1 MNCFSILKQL
11 LALILLVGI
20 GSVQLHNLNQLKADK
35 RPQASDTSIYQDER
49 MALRL
54 EFLSNLPDIGFKN
67 IISNW
72 VFLNFLQ
79 YFGNAEARD
88 IDGYSLS
95 PHFFDAIISHDP
107 YFIDSYIYLSNSVSL
122 YAGNPI
128 ESIRLMEKGL
138 MNMSSGTIP
147 RAYYVWRYK
156 AIDELLFVGDTQAAQ
171 KSYETAAD
179 WAEQSSDP
187 EAALVAQLS
196 RKTARFLMTDP
207 NSKPAQINAW
217 SQILVRAIDEN
228 IRQEAIAQIEALG
241 GTILVSENGQVTVRY
256 KP

>member
-1 MNCFSILKQL
+1 MIFFSIFKQL
-11 LALILLVGI
+11 FALILLVGI

-35 RPQASDTSIYQDER
+35 RLQTSNTSIYQDER

-54 EFLSNLPDIGFKN
+54 ELLSNLPDIGFKN

-79 YFGNAEARD
+79 YFGNSEARD
-88 IDGYSLS
+88 IDGYGLS
-95 PHFFDAIISHDP
+95 PNFFDIIVSRDP

-138 MNMSSGTIP
+138 MEMSSETIP

-187 EAALVAQLS
+187 EAAFVAQLS